1 MSRHWTIRPKPLA
14 LVSPGRTPLT
24 IPVRE
29 IGRGMFSVALRG
41 SEGFM
46 TETVFLITFRG
57 VKEKDI
63 LVSLSDYSPHLP
75 QIEKVGR
82 LKAGKGTWNLYQSP
96 FYTKRLSTSN
106 RKIVRTMERCFDKLD
121 KDKRFFLK
129 PGKVMYPDMAHP
141 LMKAIRD
148 CAESGRVPYPILA
161 APRHDH
167 QEDAP
172 GGILLRHC
180 PTQLRA
186 RPTGKPHSFGCVCHS
201 GRRTTP
207 ANRQG
212 GLCRGALA
220 RPVVVRGQGL
230 EARAIELRGR
240 TARTPDS
247 PVDHTPQTAPNHR
260 AK

>member
-14 LVSPGRTPLT
+14 LVSPGRSPLV
-24 IPVRE
+24 IPVKE

-96 FYTKRLSTSN
+96 FYTQRLSTSN

-161 APRHDH
+161 ALDMIIKKTRRGGYFFDIVPRNFAQDRR
-167 QEDAP
+167 
-172 GGILLRHC
+172 GNLILLDVFATLDGG
-180 PTQLRA
+180 PPLRTDKA
-186 RPTGKPHSFGCVCHS
+186 VFVE
-201 GRRTTP
+201 
-207 ANRQG
+207 
-212 GLCRGALA
+212 GL
-220 RPVVVRGQGL
+220 
-230 EARAIELRGR
+230 
-240 TARTPDS
+240 
-247 PVDHTPQTAPNHR
+247 
-260 AK
+260 